1 MNKNKKAKKQEKK
14 EFKKENQK
22 YIKNKTINRSIPHK
36 EPLQGNEIL
45 VAENLWKIIING
57 NKRFDIIKD
66 VSLVINKSEFVMIFG
81 ESGSGKTSLISML
94 SALERP
100 SEGNVNI
107 NDYNTACLKQ
117 SELTKLRKK
126 QIGYIF
132 QQYGLLSDLTV
143 LENIIITCDSRT
155 QSRIIKKN
163 NKFKKWESDF
173 IKSNKLLFNYNLNSA
188 IHHTEF
194 YNYLLKFDIAYFL
207 KSNLND
213 TSYDFQYILSIKNE
227 IKNILYEIIDKKRDE
242 YFNNEYIYEI
252 IKQLDIDKLI
262 NKKVIL
268 LSGGQQQRVSISRA
282 IAKKPN
288 ILFADE
294 PTGAVDSATAKVIMK
309 LFSQL
314 NKEFNTTVIM
324 VTHNK
329 NLSPLATRN
338 IIIADGKVISD
349 NANHDIKNIDEINFE

>member
-1 MNKNKKAKKQEKK
+1 MNKNKKAKKQEIK

-22 YIKNKTINRSIPHK
+22 YIKNKTLNRSIVHK
-36 EPLQGNEIL
+36 EPLQSNEIL
-45 VAENLWKIIING
+45 VAKNLWKIIISG
-57 NKRFDIIKD
+57 NKRYDIIKD
-66 VSLVINKSEFVMIFG
+66 ISLVIDRSEFVMIFG

-107 NDYNTACLKQ
+107 NGFNTACLKQ
-117 SELTKLRKK
+117 SELTKLRKA

-143 LENIIITCDSRT
+143 LENIIITCDAKT
-155 QSRIIKKN
+155 QSNIIKKN
-163 NKFKKWESDF
+163 NQFKKWESNF
-173 IKSNKLLFNYNLNSA
+173 IKLNKSLFNYNPNSI
-188 IHHTEF
+188 IHHIEI
-194 YNYLLKFDIAYFL
+194 YNSLFGSDIDYIIKNIFV
-207 KSNLND
+207 NIP
-213 TSYDFQYILSIKNE
+213 YDFQYILSIKNE
-227 IKNILYEIIDKKRDE
+227 IKNILYQAIDKKRDE

-252 IKQLDIDKLI
+252 IKQLEIDKLI
-262 NKKVIL
+262 NKKVVL

-314 NKEFNTTVIM
+314 NKEFQTAIIM

-338 IIIADGKVISD
+338 IVISDGKVVSD
-349 NANHDIKNIDEINFE
+349 DINYDIKNIDEINFE